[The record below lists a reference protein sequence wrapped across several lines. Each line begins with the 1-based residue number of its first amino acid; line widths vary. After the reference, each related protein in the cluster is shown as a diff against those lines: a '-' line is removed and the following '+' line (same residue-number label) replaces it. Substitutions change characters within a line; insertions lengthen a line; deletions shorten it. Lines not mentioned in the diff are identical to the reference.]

1 MKKQSSIRE
10 AEQGFSLFELVIA
23 MTLTLVIMGI
33 ASTLLAQALN
43 VRTRTNQNVDAMAD
57 AERAL
62 NIMSREIADAGYNLT
77 DNGIVAGDTGT
88 DAQGNSTIRI
98 RSNLNKFSTD
108 PSVTSTARNGIGVAG
123 LDAGE
128 DIKYFVYPASNTCL
142 LARYD
147 AYGGGST
154 VLANRLD
161 SVHIHYFS
169 DKVTY
174 STITTAGNA
183 PGCDITGASLTEVN
197 PAAAKYVVI
206 AVCVIQNAVGTPG
219 GPGYQPAGNVLLVSD
234 VALRNSNLS
243 VY

>member
-1 MKKQSSIRE
+1 MKKQSSMRK
-10 AEQGFSLFELVIA
+10 AEHGFSLFELVIA

-62 NIMSREIADAGYNLT
+62 NIMSREIADAGYNLI

-98 RSNLNKFSTD
+98 RSNLNKFN
-108 PSVTSTARNGIGVAG
+108 TSATLLARSGIGVAG
-123 LDAGE
+123 EDAGE